1 MVPIGNVEFVP
12 YFDVED
18 GKGLELRDLAIVDR
32 RQTDAPIV
40 SRGRE
45 TMLVQTE
52 DRSYRL

>member
-1 MVPIGNVEFVP
+1 MVPIGNVEFVT